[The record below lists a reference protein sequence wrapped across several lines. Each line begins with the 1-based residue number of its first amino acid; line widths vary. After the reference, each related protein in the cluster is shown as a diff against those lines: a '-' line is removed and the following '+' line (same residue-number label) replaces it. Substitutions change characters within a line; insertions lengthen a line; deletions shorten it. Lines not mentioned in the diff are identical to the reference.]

1 LIQCKQTEGDD
12 NAVRTLKHI
21 LQRKQARVLS
31 LPVSKPEHLSQVHT
45 NAASNQISHAQFFIL
60 NFINS
65 GERSVSLSDATAW
78 RMFWQSLQ
86 AEVAENIICGSCQ
99 DSDAADDPAGVTF
112 QDAMAKISNAL
123 ERSQSQRKFF
133 FLFISCPI
141 SSSEPAA
148 LQLGNGQHLSFD
160 YLHRWLGS
168 LRCHQCLL
176 VFDTGGSPPAQTAI
190 DASRVSNFSGSI
202 ISGCMGR
209 VHAGVLCNSKHP
221 LRCSI
226 GSEMGLLSFAI
237 IEALLSANS
246 NLTCDEVNHLSL
258 RC

>member
-1 LIQCKQTEGDD
+1 
-12 NAVRTLKHI
+12 VRTLKHI

-31 LPVSKPEHLSQVHT
+31 LPVSKPELLSQIHT
-45 NAASNQISHAQFFIL
+45 NAASNQSSDAQFFIL

-65 GERSVSLSDATAW
+65 GEGRVSLSDAIAW

-86 AEVAENIICGSCQ
+86 AEVAVDIICGSCQ
-99 DSDAADDPAGVTF
+99 DSDAASDPAGVTF
-112 QDAMAKISNAL
+112 QDAMAQISNAL

-141 SSSEPAA
+141 SLSEPAA
-148 LQLGNGQHLSFD
+148 LQLGNGQHLSFE

-176 VFDTGGSPPAQTAI
+176 VFDTGGSASAQTAI
-190 DASRVSNFSGSI
+190 DASRVNNFSGSI

-209 VHAGVLCNSKHP
+209 VHAGVLCNAKHP

-237 IEALLSANS
+237 IEALQSANS

-258 RC
+258 RCQR